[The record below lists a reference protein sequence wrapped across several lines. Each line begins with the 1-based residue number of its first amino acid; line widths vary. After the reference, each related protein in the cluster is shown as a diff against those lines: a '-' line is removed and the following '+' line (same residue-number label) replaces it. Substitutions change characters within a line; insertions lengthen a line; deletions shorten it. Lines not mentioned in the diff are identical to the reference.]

1 MLNMS
6 MSEHVTQRELLESEQ
21 AAERT
26 LSPSQERLQRRILR
40 VCEATG
46 EFIAWWGFKSIHGRV
61 WALLALSRGPLS
73 QADISRTLGVSRAL
87 VSGAISELTEF
98 GLVRSDGDHRLAP
111 YEAVMDIW
119 PVIADVMRRREWML
133 VERARVALEAAIVE
147 AEVAKQLGEEVPYD
161 LDRMRLILGLTET
174 AQAFLKILMA
184 LRVPRS
190 LDAMTGWLGHASRL
204 TTRFKQMG

>member
-1 MLNMS
+1 M
-6 MSEHVTQRELLESEQ
+6 ETKQVADRGQ
-21 AAERT
+21 
-26 LSPSQERLQRRILR
+26 SPSQGRLERRVLR

-46 EFIAWWGFKSIHGRV
+46 DFIAWWGFKSIHGRI
-61 WALLALSRGPLS
+61 WALLAMSRDPLS
-73 QADISRTLGVSRAL
+73 QAEISRTLGVSRAL
-87 VSGAISELTEF
+87 VSGAMSELSDF
-98 GLVRSDGDHRLAP
+98 GLVRSSGGHRLAP

-147 AEVAKQLGEEVPYD
+147 AEVAQQIGEDLPYD
-161 LDRMRLILGLTET
+161 VERMRLILGLTET

-190 LDAMTGWLGHASRL
+190 LDAMSGWLGHASRL
-204 TTRFKQMG
+204 TTRFKQLG

>member
-1 MLNMS
+1 
-6 MSEHVTQRELLESEQ
+6 VESQQ
-21 AAERT
+21 ATDAT
-26 LSPSQERLQRRILR
+26 LSPSRDRLERRVLR

-46 EFIAWWGFKSIHGRV
+46 DFIAWWGFKSIHGRV
-61 WALLALSRGPLS
+61 WALLALSRKPLS
-73 QADISRTLGVSRAL
+73 QAEIGRTLGVSRAL
-87 VSGAISELTEF
+87 VSGAISELTDY
-98 GLVRSDGDHRLAP
+98 GLVRANGDHRLAP

-147 AEVAKQLGEEVPYD
+147 AEVAQQIGEELPYD
-161 LDRMRLILGLTET
+161 LERMRLILGLTET

-204 TTRFKQMG
+204 TTRFKQLG